1 MKISYRGLKK
11 DLPAA
16 QKEKL
21 DVKLAKLAKLL
32 DGPSGEKEAHVAV
45 TNERHLHNAEITLN
59 YHGIQMVG
67 LGSDADL
74 FLALCKALEK
84 TEKQVTK
91 HRAKWREK
99 TRPSRAG
106 AKPAEA
112 TPAAVVSE
120 SSSEKVSRIYRV
132 NHHEKRKPLT
142 VDEALLEMEDGRNY
156 LVYRDADRD
165 AVSVLLRRKDGHFD
179 LVEP

>member
-11 DLPAA
+11 DLPAV
-16 QKEKL
+16 QKEKF

-32 DGPSGEKEAHVAV
+32 DGPSGEKEAHVVV

-59 YHGIQMVG
+59 YLGIQMVG

-84 TEKQVTK
+84 AEKQVTK
-91 HRAKWREK
+91 QRAKWRGK
-99 TRPSRAG
+99 VRPSRAA
-106 AKPAEA
+106 AKPAGQ
-112 TPAAVVSE
+112 PDAVVSE
-120 SSSEKVSRIYRV
+120 SSSERVSRIYRV
-132 NHHEKRKPLT
+132 NQHEKRKPLT

-179 LVEP
+179 LVEA

>member
-11 DLPAA
+11 DLPAV
-16 QKEKL
+16 QKEKF
-21 DVKLAKLAKLL
+21 DVKLTKLAKLL
-32 DGPSGEKEAHVAV
+32 DGPSGEKEAHVVV

-59 YHGIQMVG
+59 YGGIQMVG

-84 TEKQVTK
+84 AEKQVTK
-91 HRAKWREK
+91 QRAKWRGK
-99 TRPSRAG
+99 VRPSRAS
-106 AKPAEA
+106 AKSVEQPD
-112 TPAAVVSE
+112 AVVSE

-142 VDEALLEMEDGRNY
+142 VDEALLEMEDGRTY

-179 LVEP
+179 LVEA